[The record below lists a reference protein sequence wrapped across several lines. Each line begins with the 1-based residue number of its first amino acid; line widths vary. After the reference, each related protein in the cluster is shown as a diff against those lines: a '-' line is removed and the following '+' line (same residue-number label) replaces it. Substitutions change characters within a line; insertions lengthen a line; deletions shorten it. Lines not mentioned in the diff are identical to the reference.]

1 MVVLSVDDDESV
13 LLVELLTEVG
23 QPLRR
28 RVLRRLV
35 VVQRLLQQR
44 KLQLLRVEQSHGV
57 TLQLSGGNN
66 GVGNVDA

>member
-1 MVVLSVDDDESV
+1 MVVLSIDDDEAI
-13 LLVELLTEVG
+13 LFVELLPEVG

-35 VVQRLLQQR
+35 VVQRLLEQR

-57 TLQLSGGNN
+57 TLQLGRSNN
-66 GVGNVDA
+66 GVGNVNA